1 MTDSSFDHYASN
13 YEDALQHGLSVSGE
27 SSSYFADARLSCLRQ
42 LIEEQSIV
50 TTKALDFGCGV
61 GATTAFF
68 LQHFDLLKL
77 TGIDPSS
84 ESIDQAKKNFAL
96 LDSDSSC
103 EVTYLRSDDFTPES
117 NYDLVYCN
125 GVFHHIPLEE
135 RCRALGTIYEC
146 LRPGGVF
153 AFWENNPYS
162 LPARYVMSKIPF
174 DHDAIMVWPSQV
186 RELMTRIGFEV
197 VSTDYHFIFPSLL
210 RWMRWS
216 EKLFCKLP
224 LGAQYLVLSIKR

>member
-1 MTDSSFDHYASN
+1 MWCGSN
-13 YEDALQHGLSVSGE
+13 HS
-27 SSSYFADARLSCLRQ
+27 
-42 LIEEQSIV
+42 
-50 TTKALDFGCGV
+50 
-61 GATTAFF
+61 FF

-224 LGAQYLVLSIKR
+224 LGAVFSVIHQKVVFCNVSQRCHVFLIRSSDRYPIASAMFSSWIFAWPPKSAMVRASRIILS